1 MTSNRDFVIKV
12 EGLSRLVKNLVAFGE
27 VSMPAEIATANRA
40 ASETVA
46 SVVRGVLPTGKTSQ
60 GDRHPGAW
68 RASVAAKA
76 TAIRGRVQVG
86 NGIDYNKPQL
96 YGRRGKFKH
105 RIGQVEDGVKAV
117 EPQVR
122 SEYEAAISRALGI
135 FDA

>member
-1 MTSNRDFVIKV
+1 VTANVAIRV

-46 SVVRGVLPTGKTSQ
+46 TVVRGALPTGKTSQ

-68 RASVAAKA
+68 RSSVQAKA

-86 NGIDYNKPQL
+86 NGIDYSKPQL
-96 YGRRGKFKH
+96 YGHRGRDKH
-105 RIGQVEDGVKAV
+105 RIDAVEEGVKAV

-122 SEYEAAISRALGI
+122 SDYEAAISRALGI